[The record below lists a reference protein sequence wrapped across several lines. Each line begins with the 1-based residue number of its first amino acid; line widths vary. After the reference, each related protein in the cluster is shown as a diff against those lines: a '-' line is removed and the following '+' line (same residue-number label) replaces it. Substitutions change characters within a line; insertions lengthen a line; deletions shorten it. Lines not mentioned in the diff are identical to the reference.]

1 MRAREFMDPAI
12 CFSWNKRGDER
23 ISPHDGQMR
32 AKKVDK
38 KRKGFPT
45 SYTKQGSNLFFLHMV
60 SCKYLDM

>member
-12 CFSWNKRGDER
+12 CFSWNKWGDER
-23 ISPHDGQMR
+23 ISLHDGQMR

-45 SYTKQGSNLFFLHMV
+45 SYIKQGSNPFFTYGVL
-60 SCKYLDM
+60 